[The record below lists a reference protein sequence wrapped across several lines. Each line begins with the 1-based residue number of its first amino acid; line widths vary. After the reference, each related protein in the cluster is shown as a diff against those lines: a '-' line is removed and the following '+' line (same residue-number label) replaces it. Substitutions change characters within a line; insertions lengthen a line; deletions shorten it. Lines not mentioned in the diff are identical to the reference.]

1 MVDADTVTGRRRPS
15 HVADRRRDKRVVT
28 FVTGAE
34 HAQLEQLSLKEVR
47 SLWFIVHRMIA
58 TQLKKDETICDKARL
73 RQPHGLPND

>member
-1 MVDADTVTGRRRPS
+1 
-15 HVADRRRDKRVVT
+15 VVT

-73 RQPHGLPND
+73 RQPHGLPNDYWNTTASPAASPCEHKEDT